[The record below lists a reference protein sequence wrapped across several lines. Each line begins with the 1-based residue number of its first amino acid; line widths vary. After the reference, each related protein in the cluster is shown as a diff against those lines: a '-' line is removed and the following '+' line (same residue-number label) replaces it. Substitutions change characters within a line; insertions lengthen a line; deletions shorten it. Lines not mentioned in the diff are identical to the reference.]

1 MIFFWLTAEMPSPPN
16 TGGRIVM
23 YKRIEYFSR
32 QNEIFLFSIIDS
44 EEDRNYQS
52 DMEKYCREV
61 RLYNRKEKKNKNL
74 LKLFKGPYVCTS
86 RWQKCMKDDIDKMFD
101 DIKPDYIMVDF
112 PQMLGNISNKVF
124 KSGNVVLNQHNT
136 EYQTLRNL
144 SGLYSS
150 WPMRIASKIESYR
163 LQLLEKEY
171 YSKNLIKLYTF
182 LSIED
187 KAFFEKKYG
196 LTNTYLVPIGTEVI
210 RLAEPEKK
218 DFIISYIG
226 KMEYLANAEASVWF
240 ANNVYSKLKSHIPN
254 LKYFIVGKNPL
265 ESVVSL
271 SKNDKNIVVT
281 GTVSDMKAY
290 FEQSDIIVIPLFHGG
305 GVKVKLLEALGYGK
319 LVITTPKGV
328 EGTVFTDKKELLVA
342 ATSNEFVDLCLDVY
356 KIPEKYSSIRECGF
370 KRIQDEFTWES
381 IIKNFEGKLKSM
393 KN

>member
-1 MIFFWLTAEMPSPPN
+1 MKIFWLTSEMPCPPN

-32 QNEIFLFSIIDS
+32 QNDIFLFSIIDS
-44 EEDRNYQS
+44 EEERNYQC
-52 DMEKYCREV
+52 DMDKYCKEV
-61 RLYNRKEKKNKNL
+61 HLYNRKEQKCNNL

-86 RWQKCMKDDIDKMFD
+86 RWQKSMKDDIEKMFD
-101 DIKPDYIMVDF
+101 KIEPDYILVDF
-112 PQMLGNISNKVF
+112 PQMLGNISNKIF

-150 WPMRIASKIESYR
+150 WLMRIAGKVESYR

-171 YSKNLIKLYTF
+171 YSMNLIKLYTF

-187 KAFFEKKYG
+187 KSFFEKKYG
-196 LTNTYLVPIGTEVI
+196 LNNTYLVPVGTETI
-210 RLAEPEKK
+210 KLPEPPKK

-226 KMEYLANAEASVWF
+226 KMEYPANAEASVWF

-254 LKYFIVGKNPL
+254 LKFFIVGKNPL
-265 ESVVSL
+265 ESVISL
-271 SKNDKNIVVT
+271 GKNDENIVVT
-281 GTVSDMKAY
+281 GTVSDIKAY

-319 LVITTPKGV
+319 LVITTPKGI

-342 ATSNEFVDLCLDVY
+342 NTSKEFVELCIDVY
-356 KIPEKYSSIRECGF
+356 KSPEKYKSIKECGF
-370 KRIQDEFTWES
+370 KRIQDEFTWAS
-381 IIKNFEGKLKSM
+381 IINNFEEKLKSM
-393 KN
+393 TS